1 MPTAIVPAILNRVL
15 ATLNRSF
22 AMYLSYAMP
31 YFSQRD
37 DAARAVFENM
47 VADQKNYVQK
57 LGEMVLDKHGRADM
71 GDFPMVYTDCHDLS
85 LDYLIREMTKLH
97 QLDLQVFEQAE
108 RDLSAVRDPV
118 ALALVQELLGNARG
132 HLENLRQLVARQ
144 NADVTKA
151 ATFTVAG

>member
-1 MPTAIVPAILNRVL
+1 MPTANVPDILNHVL

-47 VADQKNYVQK
+47 VADQKNYVKK
-57 LGEMVLDKHGRADM
+57 LGEMIVNYHRRADM

-97 QLDLQVFEQAE
+97 QDDLRVVEKAE
-108 RDLSAVRDPV
+108 RELAAARDPA
-118 ALALVQELLGNARG
+118 ALALVQEILGNARG
-132 HLENLRQLVARQ
+132 HLENLKQLVARQ
-144 NADVTKA
+144 KSAVGKPALTVT
-151 ATFTVAG
+151 G